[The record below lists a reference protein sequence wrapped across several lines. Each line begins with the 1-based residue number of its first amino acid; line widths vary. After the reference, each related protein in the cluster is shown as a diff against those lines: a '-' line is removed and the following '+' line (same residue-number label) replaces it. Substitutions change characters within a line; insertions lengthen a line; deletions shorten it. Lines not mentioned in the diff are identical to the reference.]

1 MTIDII
7 SAILFP
13 VQIRK
18 TGKRIAGVLL
28 THSAAVMQVL
38 YNLIENI
45 LRGFYGQGGFIN
57 ALIHSLS
64 RQETTSH
71 SVAVWRELDN
81 AVFSEI

>member
-18 TGKRIAGVLL
+18 TGKRIAGVLAL
-28 THSAAVMQVL
+28 AAGAF

-45 LRGFYGQGGFIN
+45 LGGF
-57 ALIHSLS
+57 LYESKL
-64 RQETTSH
+64 
-71 SVAVWRELDN
+71 VL
-81 AVFSEI
+81 